1 MRTLATI
8 LTMPF
13 TRNESG
19 SYAWPTAYDEAPTD
33 EAWQALVD
41 AGLYTQEQIDSMKA
55 AGSYLGYRTAITADG
70 DWQFFVAG
78 D

>member
-1 MRTLATI
+1 MRALATI

-13 TRNESG
+13 ARNESG
-19 SYAWPTAYDEAPTD
+19 SYAWPTAYSEAPTD

-41 AGLYTQEQIDSMKA
+41 AGLYPQETVDAMKVG
-55 AGSYLGYRTAITADG
+55 GSYLGYRTAITADG

>member
-1 MRTLATI
+1 MRALATI

-19 SYAWPTAYDEAPTD
+19 SYAWPTAYSESPTD

-41 AGLYTQEQIDSMKA
+41 AGLYTQEQID
-55 AGSYLGYRTAITADG
+55 R
-70 DWQFFVAG
+70 
-78 D
+78 